1 MHLCRPIRGPRLSL
15 TTCGM
20 CRSAHDSR
28 NSRSFCTCKI
38 TSLLHIPHALKVP
51 QFQRFAQKSRLTPV
65 VCADTRTRG
74 EGVSPAEHQCRNPLT
89 GSHCVFSR
97 LHTPNLQPACFQR
110 ITNSG
115 GGGGGTGTLPAV
127 HSPLYEPQ
135 RKTAKKEGRI
145 PHSPK
150 GRISPRFQSLVQFC
164 PAQSM
169 TPVCRHSQLS
179 ARGQT

>member
-28 NSRSFCTCKI
+28 NSRSFCACKI

-74 EGVSPAEHQCRNPLT
+74 VGVSPAEHQCRNPLT

-115 GGGGGTGTLPAV
+115 GGGGVQGCSRPYTPRSTNRK
-127 HSPLYEPQ
+127 ERPQ
-135 RKTAKKEGRI
+135 RKKDGFRT
-145 PHSPK
+145 
-150 GRISPRFQSLVQFC
+150 PRKDAYHPDFRVWYNSV
-164 PAQSM
+164 PRN
-169 TPVCRHSQLS
+169 P
-179 ARGQT
+179 